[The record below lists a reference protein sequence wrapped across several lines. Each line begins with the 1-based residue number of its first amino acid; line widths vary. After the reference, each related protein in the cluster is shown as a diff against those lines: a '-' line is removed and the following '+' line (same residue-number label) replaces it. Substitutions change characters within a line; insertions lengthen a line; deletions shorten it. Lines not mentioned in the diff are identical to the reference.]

1 MAGSSGGGRD
11 GAPIIQQTPAEH
23 PKGLLDAISELEYFH
38 TQELRGAQFD
48 GGFFTT
54 KDKIVIT
61 ELGFRSILASGLV
74 TALLTPVA
82 IGVLEKM
89 IPVFGSST
97 PSTFDKCF
105 VILLTLSYLIGYGCF
120 LGRAVRSFYGEYT
133 HLIVKSLLIGIVT
146 AAIFKMMIVFILFHF
161 LYIKVLT
168 QENIVRAM
176 AWITKGIRIEKVA
189 WLYHWL
195 MDFRPVLLTSA
206 LFVVMTTTVFLAVII
221 GCYISAL
228 RRNRTLREAGLLE
241 PERKSR

>member
-1 MAGSSGGGRD
+1 MAGNSGGGRD
-11 GAPIIQQTPAEH
+11 GAPIIQQAPAEH

-38 TQELRGAQFD
+38 TQELRGARFN

-54 KDKIVIT
+54 KDKIVFM
-61 ELGFRSILASGLV
+61 ELGFRSTFASGLV

-89 IPVFGSST
+89 IPVFGSSN
-97 PSTFDKCF
+97 PSNFDNFF

-120 LGRAVRSFYGEYT
+120 LGWAVRCFYGEYT
-133 HLIVKSLLIGIVT
+133 HLMVKNLLVGIVT
-146 AAIFKMMIVFILFHF
+146 AAVFKMVIAFILFHF

-176 AWITKGIRIEKVA
+176 AWITKGIKIEKIA

-195 MDFRPVLLTSA
+195 IDFRPVLLTSA
-206 LFVVMTTTVFLAVII
+206 WFVVMTTTIFLSVII
-221 GCYISAL
+221 GCYISAV
-228 RRNRTLREAGLLE
+228 RRNRRLREAGLL
-241 PERKSR
+241 